1 MTQTPTPVSSAAR
14 PPTPNALP
22 DSPVTRFLFADPR
35 MGPLWLLVRLY
46 VGWLWLEAGLGK
58 VGSPEWTGAQAGEG
72 VRGFLRGAIEKASGD
87 SPDVSGW
94 YARFLENVALP
105 NAELFSYAVAYGEL
119 AVGIALILGLLTG
132 AAAFFGGVMNLA
144 YLLAGTLSSNPL
156 LLVGAALLVAAWR
169 VAGWWGLDRFVL
181 PRLTR
186 HALAPPVRVR
196 S

>member
-1 MTQTPTPVSSAAR
+1 MTRTPTAA
-14 PPTPNALP
+14 PPSYSALP
-22 DSPVTRFLFADPR
+22 DSPVTRFLFADAR
-35 MGPLWLLVRLY
+35 MAVVWLIARLY
-46 VGWLWLEAGLGK
+46 VGWLWLEAGLAK

-72 VRGFLRGAIEKASGD
+72 VRGFLNGAIQKAGGE

-105 NAELFSYAVAYGEL
+105 NAGLFSYLVAYGEL

-156 LLVGAALLVAAWR
+156 LLVAAALLVAAWR

-186 HALAPPVRVR
+186 HALAPPLRTR
-196 S
+196 N

>member
-1 MTQTPTPVSSAAR
+1 MTQSPAAR
-14 PPTPNALP
+14 LPKALP
-22 DSPVTRFLFADPR
+22 DSPLTRFLFADAR
-35 MGPLWLLVRLY
+35 MAPVWLLARLY
-46 VGWLWLEAGLGK
+46 VGWMWLESGLGK

-72 VRGFLRGAIEKASGD
+72 VRGFLRGAIEKAGGE

-94 YARFLENVALP
+94 YARFLETVALP
-105 NAELFSYAVAYGEL
+105 NAPLFSYLVAYGEL

-132 AAAFFGGVMNLA
+132 LAAFFGGVMNLA

-186 HALAPPVRVR
+186 HALAPPVRIW